1 MKPCDG
7 GRRSRQKGREI
18 EARRSRNRRPTTT
31 DVAPRTRNQ
40 WLWAC
45 PANVPAAEG
54 SERIAPPQRPS
65 QGDSAIPQGSI
76 ASAPSR
82 QGRWRGSA
90 HVPMP
95 PSRRSGVRRTTPRR
109 RVAERVSRLTLPN
122 GASYHPPDDE
132 RAAALQTRAQAR
144 LCAFRGRMS
153 TRGPAERIAHSP
165 DEADLS
171 AQEAA
176 SREGARLP
184 RPDEDDRRSSHH
196 CRSAG
201 PRAKATDGLTNDRG
215 PHPPRLVMLSRPQ
228 EFAALQ
234 GAGTVRSH
242 PLLTAR
248 FLRTDLETTR
258 FGLATGRRLG
268 GAVVRNRVRRR
279 LREVLRAMEPSFQ
292 PGWDV
297 LIIARPA
304 IVEADHQVVVEALR
318 RLLRRGGV
326 LGGQATA

>member
-1 MKPCDG
+1 MCPCRRAAGPECDG
-7 GRRSRQKGREI
+7 
-18 EARRSRNRRPTTT
+18 RP
-31 DVAPRTRNQ
+31 PR
-40 WLWAC
+40 
-45 PANVPAAEG
+45 G
-54 SERIAPPQRPS
+54 
-65 QGDSAIPQGSI
+65 
-76 ASAPSR
+76 
-82 QGRWRGSA
+82 
-90 HVPMP
+90 
-95 PSRRSGVRRTTPRR
+95 

-326 LGGQATA
+326 LGGQTTA